1 MSKDT
6 YLRVLVPVER
16 VLVDEL
22 PRVPVLVPDERVLV
36 LVPDVRVPVLLPDE
50 RVLVPLLWVVDLFV
64 RAGFVFDEREVL
76 VVPDVRTRV
85 VVVIVLRAG
94 VDDDCVD
101 VLRVEV
107 DC

>member
-1 MSKDT
+1 M
-6 YLRVLVPVER
+6 LVPVER
-16 VLVDEL
+16 VSVDEL
-22 PRVPVLVPDERVLV
+22 SRVPVLLPDERVLV

-50 RVLVPLLWVVDLFV
+50 RVLV
-64 RAGFVFDEREVL
+64 
-76 VVPDVRTRV
+76 VPDVRTRV
-85 VVVIVLRAG
+85 VVVVVLRAG

>member
-1 MSKDT
+1 M
-6 YLRVLVPVER
+6 LVPVER
-16 VLVDEL
+16 VSVEEL

-36 LVPDVRVPVLLPDE
+36 
-50 RVLVPLLWVVDLFV
+50 PLLWVVDWFE
-64 RAGFVFDEREVL
+64 RAGFVFDERAVL
-76 VVPDVRTRV
+76 VVPDARTRV
-85 VVVIVLRAG
+85 VVVVVLRAG

>member
-16 VLVDEL
+16 VSVVEL

-50 RVLVPLLWVVDLFV
+50 RVLVPLLWVVDLFE

-85 VVVIVLRAG
+85 VVVVVLRAG
-94 VDDDCVD
+94 VDVDCVD

>member
-1 MSKDT
+1 MPKDT

-16 VLVDEL
+16 VSVVEL

-64 RAGFVFDEREVL
+64 RTGFVLDVREVL

-85 VVVIVLRAG
+85 VVVVVLRAG

>member
-16 VLVDEL
+16 VSVEEL

-50 RVLVPLLWVVDLFV
+50 RVLV
-64 RAGFVFDEREVL
+64 
-76 VVPDVRTRV
+76 VPDVRTRV
-85 VVVIVLRAG
+85 VVVVVLRAG
-94 VDDDCVD
+94 VDDDRVD

>member
-16 VLVDEL
+16 VSVEEL

-50 RVLVPLLWVVDLFV
+50 RVLVPLLWVVDLFE
-64 RAGFVFDEREVL
+64 RAGFVFDERAVL

-85 VVVIVLRAG
+85 VVVVVLRAG

>member
-1 MSKDT
+1 MPKDT

-16 VLVDEL
+16 VSVDEL

-64 RAGFVFDEREVL
+64 RTGFVLDVREVL

>member
-1 MSKDT
+1 M
-6 YLRVLVPVER
+6 PVER
-16 VLVDEL
+16 VSVVEL

-64 RAGFVFDEREVL
+64 RTGFVLDVREVL

-85 VVVIVLRAG
+85 VVVVVLRAG

>member
-1 MSKDT
+1 M
-6 YLRVLVPVER
+6 LVPVER
-16 VLVDEL
+16 VSVEEL

-50 RVLVPLLWVVDLFV
+50 RVLV
-64 RAGFVFDEREVL
+64 
-76 VVPDVRTRV
+76 VPNVRTRV
-85 VVVIVLRAG
+85 VVVVVLRAG

>member
-1 MSKDT
+1 MPKDT
-6 YLRVLVPVER
+6 YLPVLVPVER
-16 VLVDEL
+16 VSVEEL

-36 LVPDVRVPVLLPDE
+36 
-50 RVLVPLLWVVDLFV
+50 
-64 RAGFVFDEREVL
+64 
-76 VVPDVRTRV
+76 VPDVRTRV
-85 VVVIVLRAG
+85 VVVVVLRAG

>member
-16 VLVDEL
+16 VSVDEL
-22 PRVPVLVPDERVLV
+22 S
-36 LVPDVRVPVLLPDE
+36 RVPVLLPDE
-50 RVLVPLLWVVDLFV
+50 RVLVPLLWVVDLFE
-64 RAGFVFDEREVL
+64 RAGFVFDERAVL

-85 VVVIVLRAG
+85 VVVVVLRAG
-94 VDDDCVD
+94 VDDDRVD
-101 VLRVEV
+101 LLRVEV

>member
-1 MSKDT
+1 M
-6 YLRVLVPVER
+6 LVPVER
-16 VLVDEL
+16 VPVVEL

-50 RVLVPLLWVVDLFV
+50 RVLVPLLWVVDLFE

>member
-16 VLVDEL
+16 VSVEEL

-36 LVPDVRVPVLLPDE
+36 VPDVRVPVLVPDE
-50 RVLVPLLWVVDLFV
+50 R
-64 RAGFVFDEREVL
+64 VL

-85 VVVIVLRAG
+85 VVVVVLRAG

>member
-1 MSKDT
+1 M
-6 YLRVLVPVER
+6 
-16 VLVDEL
+16 DEL

>member
-16 VLVDEL
+16 VSVEEL

-36 LVPDVRVPVLLPDE
+36 
-50 RVLVPLLWVVDLFV
+50 
-64 RAGFVFDEREVL
+64 
-76 VVPDVRTRV
+76 VPDVRTRV
-85 VVVIVLRAG
+85 VVVVVLRAG

>member
-16 VLVDEL
+16 VSVEEL

-50 RVLVPLLWVVDLFV
+50 RVLV
-64 RAGFVFDEREVL
+64 
-76 VVPDVRTRV
+76 VPDVRTRV
-85 VVVIVLRAG
+85 VVVVVLRAG

>member
-1 MSKDT
+1 MPKDT

-16 VLVDEL
+16 VSVEEL

-36 LVPDVRVPVLLPDE
+36 
-50 RVLVPLLWVVDLFV
+50 
-64 RAGFVFDEREVL
+64 
-76 VVPDVRTRV
+76 VPDVRTRV
-85 VVVIVLRAG
+85 VVVVVLRAG

>member
-16 VLVDEL
+16 VSVEEL
-22 PRVPVLVPDERVLV
+22 P
-36 LVPDVRVPVLLPDE
+36 RVPVLLPDE
-50 RVLVPLLWVVDLFV
+50 R
-64 RAGFVFDEREVL
+64 VL

-85 VVVIVLRAG
+85 VVVVVLRAG

>member
-1 MSKDT
+1 M
-6 YLRVLVPVER
+6 LVPVER
-16 VLVDEL
+16 VSVEEL
-22 PRVPVLVPDERVLV
+22 P
-36 LVPDVRVPVLLPDE
+36 RVPVLLPDE
-50 RVLVPLLWVVDLFV
+50 R
-64 RAGFVFDEREVL
+64 VL

-85 VVVIVLRAG
+85 VVVVVLRAG

>member
-16 VLVDEL
+16 VSVVEL

-50 RVLVPLLWVVDLFV
+50 RVLVPLLWVVDLFE

-85 VVVIVLRAG
+85 VVVVVLRAG

>member
-1 MSKDT
+1 M
-6 YLRVLVPVER
+6 LVPVER
-16 VLVDEL
+16 VSVEEL

-50 RVLVPLLWVVDLFV
+50 RVLV
-64 RAGFVFDEREVL
+64 
-76 VVPDVRTRV
+76 VPDVRTRV
-85 VVVIVLRAG
+85 VVVVVLRAG

-101 VLRVEV
+101 LLRVEV

>member
-1 MSKDT
+1 M
-6 YLRVLVPVER
+6 LVPVER
-16 VLVDEL
+16 VSVEEL

-50 RVLVPLLWVVDLFV
+50 RVLV
-64 RAGFVFDEREVL
+64 
-76 VVPDVRTRV
+76 VPDVRTRV
-85 VVVIVLRAG
+85 VVVVVLRAG

>member
-1 MSKDT
+1 M
-6 YLRVLVPVER
+6 LVPVER
-16 VLVDEL
+16 VSVEEL

-50 RVLVPLLWVVDLFV
+50 H
-64 RAGFVFDEREVL
+64 VL

-85 VVVIVLRAG
+85 VVVVVLRAG

>member
-1 MSKDT
+1 M
-6 YLRVLVPVER
+6 LVPVER
-16 VLVDEL
+16 VSVVEL

-64 RAGFVFDEREVL
+64 RTGFVLDVREVL

-85 VVVIVLRAG
+85 VVVVVLRAG